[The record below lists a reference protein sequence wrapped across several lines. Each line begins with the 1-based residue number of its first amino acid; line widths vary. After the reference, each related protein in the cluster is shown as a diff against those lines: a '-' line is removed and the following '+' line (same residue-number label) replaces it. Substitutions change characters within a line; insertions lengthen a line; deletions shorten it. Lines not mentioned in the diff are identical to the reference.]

1 MNFENSKTSEFYRLL
16 INLNKLLKKLLAE
29 KDNCLISLFL

>member
-16 INLNKLLKKLLAE
+16 ISLNNLLKKLLAK
-29 KDNCLISLFL
+29 KDNCLISLVL